1 MRASQA
7 KQRRVAPRAAADVH
21 DERLVVCGGADQG
34 HEALGL
40 IGVVVVVIDSPRVVA
55 SEVVVG
61 PSVTGDPDLWVQR
74 DRWRRAG
81 VAGVGVERSV
91 RRARTDRRNAAIGWR
106 KVSMADRDNS
116 GGRRP
121 GPPRQ
126 KATGRERLAPEGE
139 PAEASFEAKPSDAA
153 AAELDAALR
162 ADVTGRDTAVTD
174 TRQVTFQELLVE
186 IRLRYARIRGSRTE
200 RVLAGLVLLALGALG
215 WLVISL
221 VVPWSGGI
229 AGSIAGVLALNLPW
243 TPLPGPDDQAV
254 LGDTGLPTAAWV
266 GAPLVIGAFWFVA
279 AYHLDRAS
287 RRTYR
292 VSEIPGVGHS
302 TSYAAMAIVGGVSVD
317 HCRPHQCGLGD
328 IHARLMGRRRPGVGI
343 GRGPAGAAAPVSRR
357 WFE

>member
-1 MRASQA
+1 
-7 KQRRVAPRAAADVH
+7 
-21 DERLVVCGGADQG
+21 
-34 HEALGL
+34 
-40 IGVVVVVIDSPRVVA
+40 
-55 SEVVVG
+55 
-61 PSVTGDPDLWVQR
+61 
-74 DRWRRAG
+74 
-81 VAGVGVERSV
+81 
-91 RRARTDRRNAAIGWR
+91 
-106 KVSMADRDNS
+106 MADRDNS

-302 TSYAAMAIVGGVSVD
+302 TSYAAMAIVGVFPLIIAGLISAAWGIFTLVSW
-317 HCRPHQCGLGD
+317 
-328 IHARLMGRRRPGVGI
+328 
-343 GRGPAGAAAPVSRR
+343 AAAAQAWGSVAGLLALLLGFAAVVRVANAILDRR
-357 WFE
+357 ANGREAGQY